1 MTTKLLTETSTL
13 VEASGSKSG
22 RLNVQIITP
31 GWGSSG
37 YYSAD
42 VLEQA
47 ATDKVFPAGTRM
59 HLDHPTQTEDAE
71 RPARSVKDLAAVLLE
86 DAVWNGDALVAPVRT
101 FGPYRETIA
110 EMSEAEAIG
119 VSIRST
125 AQVSEGEAE
134 GRRGIIVEKLVE
146 GKSIDFVTAAGRG
159 GKVLEV
165 LESAR
170 SAVTTRAV
178 TRGVAEA
185 TANETREML
194 SQALTEKYGGDKIW
208 IWVRDFDDGTV
219 WYELETSDSCG
230 TYQLGYSL
238 GDSGPAVLS
247 GDPIEVRA
255 QTTYTPI
262 NSTSEAASD
271 ASTAPAATAE
281 SQVPTGDPA
290 TLPGLEAVAEG
301 TAADNP
307 ASDTTTTDAATG
319 DPGTATPAA
328 VTADHNPTTSQEEEM
343 TENPHG
349 SPRQVIEAQ
358 IAAQAR
364 ELVEMKA
371 REKARGVIAEDLAE
385 SFLSPR
391 QMHRV
396 SEELM
401 VGLPIV
407 NDELD
412 VTALRD
418 RIAAKRDAAEAE
430 AGEVLQAHGAGLP
443 RGLGSASHAPL
454 SEAAAG
460 AVNFEQRAT
469 AAFQTLGLSES
480 AATLAAKGR

>member
-37 YYSAD
+37 FYSAE
-42 VLEQA
+42 VLEKA
-47 ATDKVFPAGTRM
+47 ATEKVFPAGTHM
-59 HLDHPTQTEDAE
+59 YLDHPTQTEDAE
-71 RPARSVKDLAAVLLE
+71 RPGRSVKDLAAVLLE
-86 DAVWNGDALVAPVRT
+86 DAVWNGGALMAPVRT
-101 FGPYRETIA
+101 FGPYREAVA
-110 EMSEAEAIG
+110 EMSEAQAIG

-125 AQVSEGEAE
+125 AEVSEGEAD
-134 GRRGIIVEKLVE
+134 GRHGLIVERLVE
-146 GKSIDFVTAAGRG
+146 GKSVDFVTHAGRG

-170 SAVTTRAV
+170 AEVTKRAV

-194 SQALTEKYGGDKIW
+194 AQALTEKYGGDKIW

-219 WYELETSDSCG
+219 WYEHETSDSCG

-238 GDSGPAVLS
+238 GDSGPAALT

-262 NSTSEAASD
+262 NAASTEAA
-271 ASTAPAATAE
+271 AEATAAPAATTE
-281 SQVPTGDPA
+281 SQAPAGEPA

-301 TAADNP
+301 TTGNP
-307 ASDTTTTDAATG
+307 ASNTTTDAATG

-328 VTADHNPTTSQEEEM
+328 VTADQTPTTSQEEAM

-371 REKARGVIAEDLAE
+371 REKARGVIAEDLAD
-385 SFLSPR
+385 SFLSPL
-391 QMHRV
+391 QLHRV

-407 NDELD
+407 KDELD

-460 AVNFEQRAT
+460 AVNFAQRAT
-469 AAFQTLGLSES
+469 DAFQTLGLSES
-480 AATLAAKGR
+480 AAQIAAKGR

>member
-37 YYSAD
+37 YYTAD

-47 ATDKVFPAGTRM
+47 AADKVYPAGTRM
-59 HLDHPTQTEDAE
+59 FLDHPTLNEDAE
-71 RPARSVKDLAAVLLE
+71 RPGRSVKDLAAVLLE
-86 DAVWNGDALVAPVRT
+86 DAVWDGGALVAPVRT
-101 FGPYRETIA
+101 FGPYRDAVA
-110 EMSEAEAIG
+110 EMAEFIG
-119 VSIRST
+119 VSIRAT
-125 AQVSEGEAE
+125 AEVSEGEAE
-134 GRRGIIVEKLVE
+134 GRRGLIVERLVE
-146 GKSIDFVTAAGRG
+146 GKSVDFVTAAGRG
-159 GKVLEV
+159 GRILEV

-170 SAVTTRAV
+170 DEVSKRAV

-185 TANETREML
+185 TANETRELL

-219 WYELETSDSCG
+219 WYEHETPDSCG
-230 TYQLGYSL
+230 TFQLAYTL
-238 GDSGPAVLS
+238 GESGPAELT
-247 GDPIEVRA
+247 GDPVEVRA
-255 QTTYTPI
+255 TTTYTPI
-262 NSTSEAASD
+262 SATAEAATDTAAD
-271 ASTAPAATAE
+271 ASESAPPAVAESTAP
-281 SQVPTGDPA
+281 TGEPA

-301 TAADNP
+301 TATDAPD
-307 ASDTTTTDAATG
+307 STTTDAATG
-319 DPGTATPAA
+319 DPGTATPA
-328 VTADHNPTTSQEEEM
+328 TADHTTNTSQEEAM
-343 TENPHG
+343 TDTPHG

-358 IAAQAR
+358 IAAQRR
-364 ELVEMKA
+364 EIVEMKA
-371 REKARGVIAEDLAE
+371 REKARGVIAEDLAD

-391 QMHRV
+391 QLHRV

-401 VGLPIV
+401 AGLPIV

-412 VTALRD
+412 VTTLRD

-443 RGLGSASHAPL
+443 RGLGSSSHAPL

-469 AAFQTLGLSES
+469 DAFQTLGLSES
-480 AATLAAKGR
+480 AAQTAAKGR

>member
-37 YYSAD
+37 YYSD
-42 VLEQA
+42 TVLEQA

-59 HLDHPTQTEDAE
+59 FLDHPTATEDAE
-71 RPARSVKDLAAVLLE
+71 RPGRSVKDLAAVLLE
-86 DAVWNGDALVAPVRT
+86 DAVWNGGALVAPVRT
-101 FGPYRETIA
+101 FGPYREAVA
-110 EMSEAEAIG
+110 EMADAIG

-125 AQVSEGEAE
+125 AEVSEGEAD
-134 GRRGIIVEKLVE
+134 GRRGLIVERLVE
-146 GKSIDFVTAAGRG
+146 GKSVDFVTAAGRG
-159 GKVLEV
+159 GRILEV

-170 SAVTTRAV
+170 AEVATRAV

-194 SQALTEKYGGDKIW
+194 AQALTEKYGGEKIW
-208 IWVRDFDDGTV
+208 IWVRDFDDDNV
-219 WYELETSDSCG
+219 WYEHETSDSCG
-230 TYQLGYSL
+230 TFQLAYSL
-238 GDSGPAVLS
+238 GDTGPAELT
-247 GDPIEVRA
+247 GDPVEVRA
-255 QTTYTPI
+255 TTTYKPI
-262 NSTSEAASD
+262 EAAD
-271 ASTAPAATAE
+271 EADTAPAVTAE
-281 SQVPTGDPA
+281 SKSPTGEPT

-307 ASDTTTTDAATG
+307 DSTTTDAATG

-328 VTADHNPTTSQEEEM
+328 TTADQNPTTSQEEAM

-371 REKARGVIAEDLAE
+371 REKARGVIAEDLSD
-385 SFLSPR
+385 SFLSPL
-391 QMHRV
+391 QLHRV

-443 RGLGSASHAPL
+443 RGLGTASHAPL

-460 AVNFEQRAT
+460 AVNFEKRAT
-469 AAFQTLGLSES
+469 DAFQTLGLSES
-480 AATLAAKGR
+480 AAQIAAKGR

>member
-22 RLNVQIITP
+22 RLNVQIISP

-37 YYSAD
+37 FYSAA

-47 ATDKVFPAGTRM
+47 ATDKVFPAGTHM
-59 HLDHPTQTEDAE
+59 YLDHPTQTEDAE
-71 RPARSVKDLAAVLLE
+71 RPGRSVKDLAAVLLE
-86 DAVWNGDALVAPVRT
+86 DAVWNGGALIAPVRT
-101 FGPYRETIA
+101 FGPYREAVT
-110 EMSEAEAIG
+110 EMADNIG

-125 AQVSEGEAE
+125 AEVSEGEAE
-134 GRRGIIVEKLVE
+134 GRRGLIVERLVE
-146 GKSIDFVTAAGRG
+146 GKSVDFVTAAGRG

-170 SAVTTRAV
+170 TNVVKRAV

-185 TANETREML
+185 TANETREMIA
-194 SQALTEKYGGDKIW
+194 QALTEKYAGDKIW

-219 WYELETSDSCG
+219 WYEHETPDSCG
-230 TYQLGYSL
+230 TFQLAYSL
-238 GDSGPAVLS
+238 GDSGPAELT

-262 NSTSEAASD
+262 NATSSEAAGE
-271 ASTAPAATAE
+271 ASTAPATATE
-281 SQVPTGDPA
+281 SQSLTGEPA

-301 TAADNP
+301 TAIDNQ
-307 ASDTTTTDAATG
+307 ASSTPIDAATG

-328 VTADHNPTTSQEEEM
+328 VTADQTPTTSQEEAM

-371 REKARGVIAEDLAE
+371 REKARGVIAEDLAD
-385 SFLSPR
+385 SFLSPL
-391 QMHRV
+391 QLHRV

-407 NDELD
+407 KDELD

-418 RIAAKRDAAEAE
+418 RIAVKRDAAEAE

-469 AAFQTLGLSES
+469 DAFQTLGLSES
-480 AATLAAKGR
+480 AAQIAAKGR